1 MKNFENLKKALA
13 VSVCSS
19 ILFSGAPKTSGKEES
34 GAPKTS
40 GKEKSLEDLKKKNRP
55 LVKLTY
61 SIALFSGAH
70 KTSGKGKSLEDLNDD
85 WNNLKVGNNKF
96 RGIIIKK

>member
-40 GKEKSLEDLKKKNRP
+40 GKEKSLEDL
-55 LVKLTY
+55 
-61 SIALFSGAH
+61 
-70 KTSGKGKSLEDLNDD
+70 NDD

-96 RGIIIKK
+96 RGIIIKKW

>member
-19 ILFSGAPKTSGKEES
+19 ILFSGAPKTSGKE
-34 GAPKTS
+34 
-40 GKEKSLEDLKKKNRP
+40 KSLEDLKKNRP

-61 SIALFSGAH
+61 SIALFSGAL
-70 KTSGKGKSLEDLNDD
+70 KTSGEGKSL
-85 WNNLKVGNNKF
+85 
-96 RGIIIKK
+96 

>member
-19 ILFSGAPKTSGKEES
+19 ILFS

-85 WNNLKVGNNKF
+85 WNNL
-96 RGIIIKK
+96 RAC